1 MIYVNYH
8 SHSTYCDGKGSLED
22 YVTEA
27 LKQNLTALG
36 FSGHAPLPFP
46 NDWTM
51 KDSDLKAYLTEAA
64 RLKEKYKERIELYT
78 GLEIDYINGLM
89 APADPFYA
97 SLDLDFV
104 IGSVHVL
111 KDISTGE
118 YPGIDYTD
126 KDMKQLLAGSF
137 NGDSQR
143 LVRTYYSRVRSMIQK
158 GGFTFLGHMDVVKKT
173 NIGSKYF
180 NEHELWYYDEV
191 LHTLEEIQSA
201 GIMMEVNTGNSR
213 WQGIESLFPS
223 PWILKLC
230 REKEIPIVLN
240 SDAHLPGRLTVHF
253 GRALEI
259 LKEAGYREIM
269 VLKEGKWKPEKL
281 E

>member
-1 MIYVNYH
+1 MIYGNYH

-51 KDSDLKAYLTEAA
+51 KDSALKAYLTEAA

-78 GLEIDYINGLM
+78 GLEIDYISGLM

-97 SLDLDFV
+97 SLGLDFI

-111 KDISTGE
+111 KDTSTGE

-126 KDMKQLLAGSF
+126 KDMEQLLAGSF
-137 NGDSQR
+137 NEDPKH

-180 NEHELWYYDEV
+180 NEHESWYYEEV
-191 LHTLEEIQSA
+191 LHTLEEVQSA

-213 WQGIESLFPS
+213 WQGIESIYPS
-223 PWILKLC
+223 PWIIKLC
-230 REKEIPIVLN
+230 GKKKIPLILN
-240 SDAHLPGRLTVHF
+240 SDAHLPERLTVHF
-253 GRALEI
+253 DRALEI
-259 LKEAGYREIM
+259 LKDAGYRETMI
-269 VLKEGKWKPEKL
+269 LREGKWKPEKL